1 MNEKKKQNQKTGK
14 QVNVTVYD
22 LKGKSVYTGKTSFD
36 TRGQIL
42 RFVAQR
48 SVPGVAAIMFNNQP
62 VILDKGVMSKI
73 NIEHSYYL
81 NKNLQTFD
89 KETQQPIVVPVD
101 VIGRLIGRDSK

>member
-1 MNEKKKQNQKTGK
+1 MNEKKKQNQKPGK
-14 QVNVTVYD
+14 QINVTVYD
-22 LKGKSVYTGKTSFD
+22 VKGTSVYTGKASFQ

-73 NIEHSYYL
+73 KIEHTYYL
-81 NKNLQTFD
+81 DRNLQTFD
-89 KETQQPIVVPVD
+89 KETQTPTVVPVD
-101 VIGRLIGRDSK
+101 VIDRLIGRVK